1 MSNLLKE
8 AMVDAKAL
16 REAALKNAESTI
28 INKYSEEVRSTLE
41 QLLEQEEDALGGF
54 GDLGGGDAALT
65 AEAEE
70 PVAEGEDVDPTI
82 PLAATDGLAEEKGE
96 NLSNLQE
103 EGEDVPVTINLDALR
118 EAIEQLVEGDE
129 GLGDE
134 EVIVTDQQLLNMLA
148 EEEDEKPDYL
158 DLDGDG
164 DKDEPM
170 KKAAEEKPME
180 APLAEAG
187 SAQSAA
193 ETEEGETLT
202 ADGGGEA
209 AAAETASSEEFEAS
223 GEGGIGPVNEGE
235 ELLEVTE
242 EMIADLVEKLTVDT
256 DATLAGW
263 AGRSSESMRWE
274 MMKAFAKRRSTDI
287 ADELAD
293 LKKAQEELVFEN
305 KQLKSQSDKYKKA
318 VSQLQETLSEV
329 NLSNAHLLYTNR
341 VLRNTSLNERQKT
354 QLVEAISKAGSAL
367 EAKAIYG
374 ALQSTTSASIKT
386 TPRSLNEAISSPSN
400 LIRAARKTEPK
411 RSDSV
416 MDRMQKLA
424 GIK

>member
-129 GLGDE
+129 NEGLGDE

-148 EEEDEKPDYL
+148 EEDDDEAPPEKPL
-158 DLDGDG
+158 
-164 DKDEPM
+164 
-170 KKAAEEKPME
+170 E

>member
-129 GLGDE
+129 NLGDE

-148 EEEDEKPDYL
+148 EEDDDEAPPEKPL
-158 DLDGDG
+158 
-164 DKDEPM
+164 
-170 KKAAEEKPME
+170 E

>member
-129 GLGDE
+129 NLGDE

-148 EEEDEKPDYL
+148 EEDDDEAPPEKPL
-158 DLDGDG
+158 
-164 DKDEPM
+164 
-170 KKAAEEKPME
+170 E

-374 ALQSTTSASIKT
+374 ALQSTTSASTKT

>member
-129 GLGDE
+129 NEGLGDE

-148 EEEDEKPDYL
+148 EEDDDEAPPEKPL
-158 DLDGDG
+158 
-164 DKDEPM
+164 
-170 KKAAEEKPME
+170 E

-374 ALQSTTSASIKT
+374 ALQSTTSASTKT

>member
-129 GLGDE
+129 NEGLGDE

-180 APLAEAG
+180 APLAE
-187 SAQSAA
+187 
-193 ETEEGETLT
+193 GEPT
-202 ADGGGEA
+202 ADDDVYASPTASLA
-209 AAAETASSEEFEAS
+209 AAAQQDADDRAMKDTDYA
-223 GEGGIGPVNEGE
+223 GIGPVNEGE

-293 LKKAQEELVFEN
+293 LKKAQEELVF
-305 KQLKSQSDKYKKA
+305 
-318 VSQLQETLSEV
+318 
-329 NLSNAHLLYTNR
+329 
-341 VLRNTSLNERQKT
+341 
-354 QLVEAISKAGSAL
+354 
-367 EAKAIYG
+367 
-374 ALQSTTSASIKT
+374 
-386 TPRSLNEAISSPSN
+386 
-400 LIRAARKTEPK
+400 
-411 RSDSV
+411 
-416 MDRMQKLA
+416 
-424 GIK
+424 

>member
-129 GLGDE
+129 NEGLGDE

-148 EEEDEKPDYL
+148 EEDDDEAP
-158 DLDGDG
+158 
-164 DKDEPM
+164 P
-170 KKAAEEKPME
+170 EKPME
-180 APLAEAG
+180 APLV
-187 SAQSAA
+187 
-193 ETEEGETLT
+193 EGEPT
-202 ADGGGEA
+202 ADDDVYASPTASLA
-209 AAAETASSEEFEAS
+209 AAAQQDADDRAMKDTDDA
-223 GEGGIGPVNEGE
+223 GIGPVNEGE

>member
-16 REAALKNAESTI
+16 REAALKNAESSV

-41 QLLEQEEDALGGF
+41 QLLEQEEDVVGGF

-70 PVAEGEDVDPTI
+70 PVVEGEDVDPTI

-118 EAIEQLVEGDE
+118 EAIEELVEGDENE

-134 EVIVTDQQLLNMLA
+134 EVIVTDQELLNMLA
-148 EEEDEKPDYL
+148 EEGDEKPDFL

-180 APLAEAG
+180 APLAEDDDPQIADTDA
-187 SAQSAA
+187 AQTAAQASAA
-193 ETEEGETLT
+193 DAEAT
-202 ADGGGEA
+202 ASEKTKDGGLDEMA
-209 AAAETASSEEFEAS
+209 DISEE
-223 GEGGIGPVNEGE
+223 E

-256 DATLAGW
+256 DATLSGW
-263 AGRSSESMRWE
+263 AGRSSESVRWE
-274 MMKAFAKRRSTDI
+274 MTKAMAKRRSTEI
-287 ADELAD
+287 EAELAD
-293 LKKAQEELVFEN
+293 IKKAQEELVFEN

-354 QLVEAISKAGSAL
+354 KLVEAISKAGSAL

-374 ALQSTTSASIKT
+374 ALQSTTSVRPDT

-400 LIRAARKTEPK
+400 LIRAARKSEPK
-411 RSDSV
+411 RSDTV

>member
-118 EAIEQLVEGDE
+118 EAIEQLVEGDKNE

-134 EVIVTDQQLLNMLA
+134 EVIVTDQELLNMLA
-148 EEEDEKPDYL
+148 EE
-158 DLDGDG
+158 GD
-164 DKDEPM
+164 
-170 KKAAEEKPME
+170 EEKPME

-293 LKKAQEELVFEN
+293 LK
-305 KQLKSQSDKYKKA
+305 
-318 VSQLQETLSEV
+318 
-329 NLSNAHLLYTNR
+329 
-341 VLRNTSLNERQKT
+341 
-354 QLVEAISKAGSAL
+354 
-367 EAKAIYG
+367 
-374 ALQSTTSASIKT
+374 
-386 TPRSLNEAISSPSN
+386 
-400 LIRAARKTEPK
+400 
-411 RSDSV
+411 
-416 MDRMQKLA
+416 
-424 GIK
+424 

>member
-180 APLAEAG
+180 APLAE
-187 SAQSAA
+187 
-193 ETEEGETLT
+193 GEPT
-202 ADGGGEA
+202 ADDDVYASPTASLA
-209 AAAETASSEEFEAS
+209 AAAQQDADDRAMKDTDDA
-223 GEGGIGPVNEGE
+223 GIGPVNEGE